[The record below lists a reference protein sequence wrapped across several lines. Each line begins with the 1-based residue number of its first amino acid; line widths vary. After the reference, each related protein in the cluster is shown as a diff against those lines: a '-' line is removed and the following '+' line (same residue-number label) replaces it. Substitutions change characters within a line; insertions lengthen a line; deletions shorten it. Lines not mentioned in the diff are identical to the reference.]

1 MARWLI
7 IPTTNV
13 RTVQLKRVHFKGVE
27 KHFNREL
34 LEETEETGWRD
45 VNDYGRWWTKKSR
58 SSYLSFW
65 QTKRLKAFSAPRKLS
80 SSRISTALI
89 QLGLKSR
96 AICWKTKGNG
106 KLQGGAGL
114 KLGCF
119 MPPRE
124 LCIMHKHW
132 RCWLWISPNAVNTD
146 FFLNYET

>member
-1 MARWLI
+1 MTHNSHYKCKDGAVKACSFQGCGKTFQQRTTGGGRGDWL
-7 IPTTNV
+7 TGCERLREMMN
-13 RTVQLKRVHFKGVE
+13 E
-27 KHFNREL
+27 KN
-34 LEETEETGWRD
+34 
-45 VNDYGRWWTKKSR
+45 

-96 AICWKTKGNG
+96 AICWKTNGNG

-146 FFLNYET
+146 LLLNYET